1 MLTCLCRWWIGPWQ
15 LCPVTCG
22 EHAMRKRTVMCVVL
36 HSEGADGREM
46 ALPDR
51 DCEGQERPG
60 EHEPCPK
67 LPPCAIPSTSS
78 SIPDYAAPSDFT
90 STSAPLAEDGFIVDD
105 GDINKEQSEI
115 LNSNSSL
122 VTLDRDDPIQ
132 DDEMLLNS
140 IKTDRTYE
148 NVVQFVHSGANS
160 TAHTVNDGRR
170 DERVNVGGWTVTAWG
185 PCSVTCGSGI
195 RTRSVVCPKQE
206 GICNLNIK
214 PSVLE
219 YCHTR
224 KNCSYEQRP
233 GEFLTNVAIATQTYT
248 LRMQSGSAVP

>member
-1 MLTCLCRWWIGPWQ
+1 
-15 LCPVTCG
+15 
-22 EHAMRKRTVMCVVL
+22 MRKRTVMCVVL

-60 EHEPCPK
+60 EHEPCPN

-78 SIPDYAAPSDFT
+78 SIPVYVATSDFV
-90 STSAPLAEDGFIVDD
+90 STSAPLPEDGFIVDD
-105 GDINKEQSEI
+105 GDIHEDESEI

-122 VTLDRDDPIQ
+122 VTLDTDDPIQ
-132 DDEMLLNS
+132 DDEILLNS

-148 NVVQFVHSGANS
+148 NVVQFVHIGENS
-160 TAHTVNDGRR
+160 TAHTVHDGRR
-170 DERVNVGGWTVTAWG
+170 DERVNVGGWAVTPWG

-224 KNCSYEQRP
+224 KNCSYDQRP
-233 GEFLTNVAIATQTYT
+233 GEFLINMLIATQAYT
-248 LRMQSGSAVP
+248 LTMQSFALQCFSWF